1 MCKKYNA
8 EKRLGLHHVGLVVG
22 RGGESA
28 PRLASAATSA
38 PCRLQV
44 AGLQTMQGTLQGTPT
59 LYAGH
64 HFYSICKFADLL
76 HATIH
81 KQFTS
86 VLYADCRGMA
96 I

>member
-1 MCKKYNA
+1 M
-8 EKRLGLHHVGLVVG
+8 HHVELLG
-22 RGGESA
+22 REGESA

-64 HFYSICKFADLL
+64 HFYSNCKSADLL
-76 HATIH
+76 HATIQ
-81 KQFTS
+81 KQFIS
-86 VLYADCRGMA
+86 
-96 I
+96 